1 MALGITRQELNEW
14 KAAVSRGEIA
24 FLTHYWLDNRFPHIR
39 TVTKVGCS
47 DLNHLAAWCRDNGLN
62 PAYIH
67 HRQDYP
73 HFDLL
78 APKQLE
84 ILRREGLL
92 SHIERFK
99 LLDEYTE

>member
-1 MALGITRQELNEW
+1 MALGITRQELNQW

-24 FLTHYWLDNRFPHIR
+24 FLTHYWLDNRFPNIR

-47 DLNHLAAWCRDNGLN
+47 DLDRLSGWCWDNGLN
-62 PAYIH
+62 PTYIH

-78 APKQLE
+78 GSKQLE
-84 ILRREGLL
+84 ILQREGLL
-92 SHIERFK
+92 SHIERFR
-99 LLDEYTE
+99 L